1 MRVRVDVDSRISNLK
16 YLRENEKIANVFLLF
31 ILGLEGYKQK
41 SVRRRSR
48 ETALLFFA
56 TMEAARLL
64 VPDIQFRCSSVHV
77 ISSFFGLL
85 FFINFLAPHLPLRMP
100 TNAKKRS

>member
-1 MRVRVDVDSRISNLK
+1 MRVRVDVDSRISNFK

-41 SVRRRSR
+41 SVRRKSR
-48 ETALLFFA
+48 DTALLFFA
-56 TMEAARLL
+56 TMEARLL
-64 VPDIQFRCSSVHV
+64 VPDLQFRCSSVHV

-85 FFINFLAPHLPLRMP
+85 FFINFLAPHLPLRML